1 MPHHD
6 EPQPPRLDTSDQARP
21 RATSPRTPA
30 FTHLQHRPHPGR
42 HQRLTKA
49 GNPPTGQRN
58 QNTPRAESP
67 EESIADADFVSIKQ
81 PHVQLDATPAT
92 RRAPDLA
99 ASTRAT
105 NAEPTSANRDA
116 PEPPPAGRH
125 TTSSRQDATS
135 DFNACDAGGT
145 HPTTTRAGT
154 FSSNCRLKPEPDH
167 GPRQRRNITSAANF
181 PS

>member
-1 MPHHD
+1 MP
-6 EPQPPRLDTSDQARP
+6 RV
-21 RATSPRTPA
+21 
-30 FTHLQHRPHPGR
+30 
-42 HQRLTKA
+42 
-49 GNPPTGQRN
+49 
-58 QNTPRAESP
+58 ESP
-67 EESIADADFVSIKQ
+67 EESIADADFVSVTQ
-81 PHVQLDATPAT
+81 PHVQLEAAHST

-105 NAEPTSANRDA
+105 NAEPTSANRGA

-125 TTSSRQDATS
+125 TTARRQDATS

-154 FSSNCRLKPEPDH
+154 FSSHCRLKPEPDH

-181 PS
+181 PSSSTDYPAASAPLQVRETRRPTRHLISPQRPDTSLNASRMKRAGSHTTPRTTETKW